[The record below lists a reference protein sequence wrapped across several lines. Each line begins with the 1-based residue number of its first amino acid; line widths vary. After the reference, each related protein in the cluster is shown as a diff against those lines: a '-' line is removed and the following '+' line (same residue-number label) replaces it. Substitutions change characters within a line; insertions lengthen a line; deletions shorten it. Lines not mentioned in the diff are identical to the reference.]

1 MRTLLILTILMA
13 ARILPTHVADFQS
26 PVNALVT
33 PVNVCVA
40 AIGIVIAIIVLGAAV
55 AVAVR
60 CVCMCFRVR

>member
-40 AIGIVIAIIVLGAAV
+40 AIGIVIAIGAVL